1 MSGNPYSGLPD
12 HQFWRRSVAGTERF
26 RFDPVVSTRFA
37 IGREDRVATAGSCF
51 AQHIARRLA
60 NAGFRYYVTEAGE
73 ALPPAERESR
83 QFGVFSARYGNL
95 YTARQLLQ
103 LFQECF
109 EGRQVAEPAWQR
121 EDGRWVD
128 ALRPQVEPDGFAS
141 PAEVQ
146 AAREEHLA
154 ATRTLFETC
163 DVFVFT
169 LGLTEAWASRVDGT
183 IYPVAPGVVAGT
195 HDPARHAFVNL
206 GVHEVLAD
214 MQAFLAGLKSV
225 NPQVRV
231 VLTVSPVPLIAT
243 YESDRSALV
252 ATTYSKSVL
261 RVVAEMLFRE
271 HAWVDYFPS
280 FEIINGNYNN
290 GAYFEADFRSI
301 RPMGVDHVMRC
312 FLRHY
317 TDVGAT
323 PGAAPVLAVVP
334 VDLDV
339 VCDEEAIDQVRGQ

>member
-1 MSGNPYSGLPD
+1 MSGNPYSKLPD

-26 RFDPVVSTRFA
+26 RFDPVVGTRFT

-60 NAGFRYYVTEAGE
+60 RAGFRYYVTEAGDGLPDDVRE
-73 ALPPAERESR
+73 AR

-109 EGRQVAEPAWQR
+109 AGRQVAEPAWQR

-128 ALRPQVEPDGFAS
+128 ALRPQVEPDGFAT
-141 PAEVQ
+141 PGDAL
-146 AAREEHLA
+146 AARGEHLA
-154 ATRTLFETC
+154 AVRTLLETC

-183 IYPVAPGVVAGT
+183 IYPLAPGVVAGT
-195 HDPARHAFVNL
+195 HDPERHAFVNL
-206 GVHEVLAD
+206 GVHDVLAD
-214 MQAFLAGLKSV
+214 MQAFLEGLKSI
-225 NPQVRV
+225 NPKVRV

-243 YESDRSALV
+243 YEADRSALV

-261 RVVAEMLFRE
+261 RVVAEMLYRE